1 MTYQDSD
8 KYTSVSYNRLFAA
21 VAAVDYTLT
30 IDKQAQ
36 VDAYAT
42 AILDAISKLVSTTDY
57 DAAYTKCAEVNNDGG
72 QYTVDSY
79 NAFKAAFEAIGA
91 KKDFNTEEA
100 TQAQV
105 DEAKAALDA
114 AYALLEATNLGIDG
128 AEEYIGESDIR
139 IQSNTN
145 TNTTTLVANDGGA
158 GTASL
163 RFTDAKGAVIT
174 DAAKSLGTGTRVDLV
189 QGDDVKVTKYIIV
202 YGDINGDGQVSI
214 ADIRLARKMAVST
227 EGYTE
232 YQILAAKCGG
242 ADVSVDAVIALASA
256 I

>member
-1 MTYQDSD
+1 MATLPRFSFLQSISTVAPISLSASTVANPIPEFAPVTGEATYTAQFNAFYLDADYTAVNAAVDQAMTYQDSD

-36 VDAYAT
+36 VDAYAA

-114 AYALLEATNLGIDG
+114 AGADNCTVATC
-128 AEEYIGESDIR
+128 
-139 IQSNTN
+139 
-145 TNTTTLVANDGGA
+145 
-158 GTASL
+158 
-163 RFTDAKGAVIT
+163 
-174 DAAKSLGTGTRVDLV
+174 
-189 QGDDVKVTKYIIV
+189 
-202 YGDINGDGQVSI
+202 
-214 ADIRLARKMAVST
+214 
-227 EGYTE
+227 
-232 YQILAAKCGG
+232 QILSGG
-242 ADVSVDAVIALASA
+242 EQSSMERIPHFNFKNNR
-256 I
+256 